1 MDASARLS
9 AWLKDHPQNISKV
22 VDIDTDTD
30 HLLKLELTSANK
42 ELSIDI
48 LNDTEK
54 FCACVNQK
62 LANNNCRYGIG
73 GYMELRTIYD
83 NRTQFDTTGE
93 ERRNL
98 HLGVDIWGDAGTPVY
113 APLAGTIHSFQNN
126 DNFGD
131 YGPTIILAH
140 NLDGLTL
147 YSLYGHLSRAN
158 LVGLA
163 IGQQVK
169 SGQQIANLGE
179 PYENGNWA
187 PHLHFQLML
196 DMEGKTG
203 DYFGA
208 CRKSEK
214 DKYLQNIPD
223 PAILLQFP
231 DEVILTI
238 LSS

>member
-22 VDIDTDTD
+22 VDIDTDR
-30 HLLKLELTSANK
+30 LLKLELTSANE
-42 ELSIDI
+42 ELSADI
-48 LNDTEK
+48 LNDTGQ
-54 FCACVNQK
+54 FCTWINQK
-62 LANNNCRYGIG
+62 LADNNCRYGIG

-83 NRTQFDTTGE
+83 NRIQFDTTVG

-98 HLGVDIWGDAGTPVY
+98 HLGVDIWGNAGTPVY
-113 APLAGTIHSFQNN
+113 APLAGTIHSFQDNA
-126 DNFGD
+126 NFGD
-131 YGPTIILAH
+131 YGPTIILTH

-158 LVGLA
+158 LMGLSVGQKIEA
-163 IGQQVK
+163 GQK
-169 SGQQIANLGE
+169 IANLGE
-179 PYENGNWA
+179 PYENGNWP

-196 DMEGKTG
+196 DMEGKVG

-214 DKYLQNIPD
+214 EKYLQNIPD
-223 PAILLQFP
+223 PAILLGF
-231 DEVILTI
+231 EEEIML
-238 LSS
+238 

>member
-9 AWLKDHPQNISKV
+9 ARLKDHPQTISKV
-22 VDIDTDTD
+22 VDIDMATDR
-30 HLLKLELTSANK
+30 LLKLELTAANK
-42 ELSIDI
+42 ELSADI
-48 LNDTEK
+48 LNDTNK
-54 FCACVNQK
+54 FCDWVTQK
-62 LANNNCRYGIG
+62 LAGNNCRYGIG

-83 NRTQFDTTGE
+83 NRAQFDTTAE

-113 APLAGTIHSFQNN
+113 SPLAGTIHSFQDN
-126 DNFGD
+126 DHFGD
-131 YGPTIILAH
+131 YGPTIILTH

-158 LVGLA
+158 LVGLRV
-163 IGQQVK
+163 GQEVK
-169 SGQQIANLGE
+169 SGQQIANFGDVH
-179 PYENGNWA
+179 ENGNWP

-196 DMEGKTG
+196 NMEGKTG

-223 PAILLQFP
+223 PAILLRFA
-231 DEVILTI
+231 DGMMV
-238 LSS
+238 